1 MPFARPFVIAATS
14 VTALLGA
21 GGTLAFVHAQTA
33 PVAAVTAARQTGGL
47 RRASSARFHARVEG
61 AAPKIPLAAALTV
74 GGGPNKKYNQVAIE
88 SNVRYVDSLLPQSAP
103 RRVLFADGSP
113 TTPDVLYHDAPATAK
128 ITDAEAAF
136 ETLFEN
142 RAKGAEDKWRAP
154 KLKAINGPS
163 TKTSIASEMARLA
176 QTANASAASPV
187 LLYFTGH
194 GSPAKSRDLDNNVYD
209 LWGGDTLSVRDL
221 AGEINKLPA
230 KRPVVLVMVQC
241 YGGAFGNVLFENGD
255 PNAKQ
260 IDRPLVGFFA
270 TTKERV
276 AAGCTPEVNEADYH
290 DFTSSFF
297 AALSGKTRLGQAV
310 PAQTVDYDKNGTVT
324 MDEAFA
330 YALATEPSVDV
341 PVCTSDVFL
350 RRFVPLKD
358 DSEVA
363 GLPYSQVRALANP
376 AQQAALDGLSKALSA
391 TGETRLKEAL
401 ADVRDR
407 ADGISHIRNQSV
419 LENGSASQQT
429 LSEWRRKLRSRFP
442 GLRGRSDS
450 TFGEARQKAIAQ
462 LQASANDTQTILAAS
477 DKIGDAYE
485 AQYDDNEL
493 KGARWLR
500 LMRVAKTVV
509 LESRLRKSGNT
520 ALIARLDALRKME
533 KTNPLL

>member
-1 MPFARPFVIAATS
+1 MLFARPFVIAATS

-33 PVAAVTAARQTGGL
+33 PAPT
-47 RRASSARFHARVEG
+47 
-61 AAPKIPLAAALTV
+61 APKSLPLAAALTV

-88 SNVRYVDSLLPQSAP
+88 SNVRYVDSLLPANAP
-103 RRVLFADGSP
+103 RRVLFADGSA
-113 TTPDVLYHDAPATAK
+113 TTPDVLYHDAPSSAK

-136 ETLFEN
+136 ETLFDN
-142 RAKGAEDKWRAP
+142 RVKGVEDKWRAP

-163 TKTSIASEMARLA
+163 TKTSIASEMTRLA
-176 QTANASAASPV
+176 QTANATYPV

-209 LWGGDTLSVRDL
+209 LWGGDQLSVRDL

-297 AALSGKTRLGQAV
+297 AALSGKTRLGQTV
-310 PAQTVDYDKNGTVT
+310 PTPTVDYDKNGTVT

-350 RRFVPLKD
+350 RRFMPVKD

-391 TGETRLKEAL
+391 TGEARLKDAL

-419 LENGSASQQT
+419 LESGSASQQT
-429 LSEWRRKLRSRFP
+429 LSDFRRKLRSRFP
-442 GLRGRSDS
+442 GLRARSDS
-450 TFGEARQKAIAQ
+450 AFGEARQKAIAQ
-462 LQASANDTQTILAAS
+462 LQASANDTQAILAAS

-485 AQYDDNEL
+485 AQYDDEL

-509 LESRLRKSGNT
+509 LESKLRKSGNA